1 MRRSAPP
8 WAVCCSGTGRPEKT
22 AAYLARERIVQITE
36 HTVIDRVKIRRIIE
50 TARED
55 GYAISDEEA
64 VAGGSGVAAPVR
76 DATGDVIAA
85 LNIAT
90 VHGAFRGQPGQ
101 NDCRRHPQC
110 GRT

>member
-1 MRRSAPP
+1 M
-8 WAVCCSGTGRPEKT
+8 
-22 AAYLARERIVQITE
+22 
-36 HTVIDRVKIRRIIE
+36 IDRVKIRRIIE

-90 VHGAFRGQPGQ
+90 VTARFAANR
-101 NDCRRHPQC
+101 DRMIAAVHPQC